1 MAIQT
6 NKKDRLS
13 RLIGITLLFFLL
25 VAIGPVAC
33 KSGEE
38 GETGEQAAGIQE
50 GIMPF
55 EGTVK
60 TVVGKYVFLPE
71 VSGFDI
77 VIQGSLASGTLE
89 ELVDKQIRGEGNI
102 SPDTPSIL
110 VANTIE
116 VMEDSGDW
124 TSIFTRTEDP
134 ILEDYLDLGARD
146 AYVELADL
154 SYDEKD
160 LWEQNEMAKVYGKLE
175 KSDAGDKIAVFDD
188 EGAEIG
194 KILVDNYTDFCQFY
208 LGKLGHFD
216 KFWFYLK
223 VKETVD
229 WSQRRRTREMFHADV
244 VFAGLF

>member
-6 NKKDRLS
+6 NKTERVSWFIVVFMLV
-13 RLIGITLLFFLL
+13 FLL
-25 VAIGPVAC
+25 VAFGSVAC
-33 KSGEE
+33 KRAEE
-38 GETGEQAAGIQE
+38 GETGEEEAGIQE

-71 VSGFDI
+71 ASGFDI
-77 VIQGSLASGTLE
+77 VVQGNLASGTLE
-89 ELVDKQIRGEGNI
+89 SLIDKKVRGEGEI

-116 VMEDSGDW
+116 VQGDSGDW
-124 TSIFTRTEDP
+124 ANIFTRTEEP
-134 ILEDYLDLGARD
+134 ILEDFLDLNAREEFV
-146 AYVELADL
+146 ALADL
-154 SYDEKD
+154 SYDKKD
-160 LWEQNEMAKVYGKLE
+160 IWEQNAKAKVYGSLE
-175 KSDAGDKIAVFDD
+175 KNDTGDKIAVIDD
-188 EGAEIG
+188 EGNEIG
-194 KILVDNYTDFCQFY
+194 KVLVDSYTDFCQFY

-216 KFWFYLK
+216 KFWFYLN

-229 WSQRRRTREMFHADV
+229 WSERRRTREMFHADV